1 MAEQSIEKKVLEQ
14 IKKGNRG
21 RLLFAGDFVR
31 LGEQKTINKAL
42 ERLTNEGVI
51 LRISRGIYCYP
62 KIDKVLGLGVLYPTL
77 EDIAEAVAK
86 RDKARIVPT
95 GIYALNRLGFSTQIP
110 MNIVYLTDGSERKLN
125 LNNGATIEFRNAAP
139 KNFAFKSQL
148 AMLLTFAYKNIGKD
162 NIAPEILAH
171 TKELLAKEDR
181 KVIEK
186 DYQLMPAW
194 VSSII
199 KSLYEEE

>member
-14 IKKGNRG
+14 IKKSNRG

-125 LNNGATIEFRNAAP
+125 LSNGATIEFRNAAP

-148 AMLLTFAYKNIGKD
+148 AMLLTFAYKKIGKD

>member
-1 MAEQSIEKKVLEQ
+1 M
-14 IKKGNRG
+14 R
-21 RLLFAGDFVR
+21 F
-31 LGEQKTINKAL
+31 
-42 ERLTNEGVI
+42 
-51 LRISRGIYCYP
+51 
-62 KIDKVLGLGVLYPTL
+62 
-77 EDIAEAVAK
+77 
-86 RDKARIVPT
+86 
-95 GIYALNRLGFSTQIP
+95 P

-125 LNNGATIEFRNAAP
+125 LSNGATIEFRNAAP